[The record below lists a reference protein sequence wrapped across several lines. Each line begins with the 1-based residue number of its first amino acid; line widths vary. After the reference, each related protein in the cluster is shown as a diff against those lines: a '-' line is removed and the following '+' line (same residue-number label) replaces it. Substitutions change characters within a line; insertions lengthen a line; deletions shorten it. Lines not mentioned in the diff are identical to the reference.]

1 MKLGEKSVVVE
12 GGGEGT
18 DGTKPYSY
26 AFMNFS
32 NNRKGGN
39 VFSYGNKFS
48 FQPQEAAQVQAGG
61 SSGDYVHMKLRDE
74 RNRSVY

>member
-1 MKLGEKSVVVE
+1 MCWWRV
-12 GGGEGT
+12 GGEGL
-18 DGTKPYSY
+18 DGTKLYSY

-61 SSGDYVHMKLRDE
+61 SGGDYVHMKLRDE
-74 RNRSVY
+74 WNRSVY